1 MFDRYKELLADLD
14 NVTRNERTDAIN
26 SVLEVCLYVLLML
39 LMLTLLVCW
48 YWWRCCNTL
57 PMCLPPHT
65 SPSHGHT
72 WTRLSPALIN
82 TVLERLVEGRR
93 YLHHY

>member
-39 LMLTLLVCW
+39 MLMLMLLVC
-48 YWWRCCNTL
+48 
-57 PMCLPPHT
+57 
-65 SPSHGHT
+65 
-72 WTRLSPALIN
+72 
-82 TVLERLVEGRR
+82 
-93 YLHHY
+93 